1 MIAKINKFKKEIL
14 AKANLH
20 YLVLAVMI
28 IALVIGMG
36 IKSKY
41 FLTLANMDILINNF
55 IMEAIM
61 ALGMTMVIV
70 SGGTDLSIAGILPFT
85 AIIFAKMMVSGMNI
99 PLAMVIAL
107 AAAVTIGFIN
117 NELRRWLKL
126 NPMVVTMATM
136 LTLKGLNLV
145 LTEGVVVKDFP
156 ASFQAIG
163 RHKPLGLSLSCLLYI
178 LLSILLLYLSKNQ
191 KRFIQI
197 FFAGGNTEAAKLSG
211 INVKRIFRFVYMF
224 SAFLAGVC
232 GILSTTVYNSA
243 SFSFG
248 QGVELRVITAVA
260 IGGTSLTKGGN
271 GSIAGTMLGS
281 LFMAII
287 YNAFVMSGIS
297 TYYQDVVTGA
307 LLIISVLLSETIRK
321 IKIKKTQKAF

>member
-1 MIAKINKFKKEIL
+1 MKERNNPWNNIIARV
-14 AKANLH
+14 NLH
-20 YLVLAVMI
+20 YVVLLLMI
-28 IALVIGMG
+28 VVLVIGMS
-36 IKSKY
+36 IRSRY
-41 FLTLANMDILINNF
+41 FLTLANFDILINNF

-61 ALGMTMVIV
+61 ALSMTMVIV
-70 SGGTDLSIAGILPFT
+70 SGGTDLSISGVLPFT
-85 AIIFAKMMVSGMNI
+85 AIIFAKMMKSGMNI
-99 PLAMVIAL
+99 PLAMLIAVATSTVIGL
-107 AAAVTIGFIN
+107 VN
-117 NELRRWLKL
+117 NELRRRLKL
-126 NPMVVTMATM
+126 NPMVVTMASM

-145 LTEGVVVKDFP
+145 LTGGVVIADFP

-163 RHKPLGLSLSCLLYI
+163 SHKPLGLSISCWVYIILSLTF
-178 LLSILLLYLSKNQ
+178 LYLSKNH
-191 KRFIQI
+191 KKFIQI
-197 FFAGGNTEAAKLSG
+197 FFIGGNTEAAKLSG
-211 INVKRIFRFVYMF
+211 INVEGILRFVYMMSSF
-224 SAFLAGVC
+224 MAAIS

-260 IGGTSLTKGGN
+260 IGGTSLTEGGN

-307 LLIISVLLSETIRK
+307 MLIISVLLSETIRK
-321 IKIKKTQKAF
+321 VNSKKTQNAF